1 MVSFKKILNREG
13 SIILDKVKIPPALLR
28 DPRCLLAFGFGS
40 GCAPKAPGTIG
51 TIAAVPF
58 YFLIA
63 DLPLAYY
70 ALVCVVAFALG
81 CYFCDVASKALG
93 VHDHGGIVWDEFVGY
108 WIAMFAA
115 PEGLGWIVLGFVL
128 FRLFDIWKPAPIA
141 QLDARVHGG
150 LGIMLDDLVAGIYAM
165 IVLQII
171 AYALL

>member
-1 MVSFKKILNREG
+1 M
-13 SIILDKVKIPPALLR
+13 IILDKVKIPLSLLK

-40 GCAPKAPGTIG
+40 GCSPKAPGTIG

-58 YFLIA
+58 YFLIM

-70 ALVCVVAFALG
+70 ALLCIVAFVLG
-81 CYFCDVASKALG
+81 CYLCGVASKALG

-115 PEGLGWIVLGFVL
+115 PVGIEWILLGFVL

-165 IVLQII
+165 IVLHII
-171 AYALL
+171 AYAFA